1 MGLEPTTL
9 GTTNRCSN
17 QLSYNH
23 HVSISIVNN
32 VVTFQSFR
40 AANICISAVK
50 IIIALIFFIFIK
62 QIICTAF
69 EMITKAEIVQEFELR
84 VFDESYPR
92 VYKCLSLINQ
102 DQLWDS
108 PNSNVP
114 AIGCLVLHLCGN
126 ARQWILSGIGD
137 DKDNR
142 NREDEFIIHHNI
154 RKSDFIFLL
163 ENLKVQLKN
172 CLQNMPEDIL
182 LQRKKIQ
189 GYDVTG
195 FSAIIHVIEHFSYH
209 TGQITTL
216 TKIYVDK
223 DTGYY
228 SGRNL

>member
-1 MGLEPTTL
+1 
-9 GTTNRCSN
+9 
-17 QLSYNH
+17 
-23 HVSISIVNN
+23 
-32 VVTFQSFR
+32 
-40 AANICISAVK
+40 
-50 IIIALIFFIFIK
+50 
-62 QIICTAF
+62 
-69 EMITKAEIVQEFELR
+69 MITKAEIVQEFELR

-92 VYKCLSLINQ
+92 VYKCLSLVNQ

-137 DKDNR
+137 EKDNR
-142 NREDEFIIHHNI
+142 IREDEFIIHRNI
-154 RKSDFIFLL
+154 RKSDFIFLM

-172 CLQNMPEDIL
+172 CLERMPEDSL
-182 LQRKKIQ
+182 MRRKTIQ

-216 TKIYVDK
+216 TKMYVDK

-228 SGRNL
+228 EGRSL